1 MHVHLESVYFPKM
14 SSVYKHIAITSTS
27 VKWLAPG
34 AKLNIPW
41 TPAWEMNSYLNPW
54 HGLVDM
60 KALIERVALKEG
72 AKAEWHQARVD
83 VAGGY
88 DVTWVCAS
96 PTRQCSSSSRGLAIS
111 ASQRRHSWRLHTQ
124 THKEGG
130 RRCEKTGCTFHTLT
144 WLWAMSLFEQKFGF
158 FFWFGLFLGN
168 GNRDISCPTGSTRP
182 ISDFSSVQFNFI
194 YITTRTT
201 WRRFYILRL

>member
-41 TPAWEMNSYLNPW
+41 TPAWDMNSYLNPW

-96 PTRQCSSSSRGLAIS
+96 PTRQCSTSSRGLAIS

-158 FFWFGLFLGN
+158 FSGLGYFLAMEIGIYPALLVQQ
-168 GNRDISCPTGSTRP
+168 DPFLI
-182 ISDFSSVQFNFI
+182 SVQFNFI

>member
-1 MHVHLESVYFPKM
+1 MISAWGQIKHPLD
-14 SSVYKHIAITSTS
+14 SSLGHELILK
-27 VKWLAPG
+27 
-34 AKLNIPW
+34 
-41 TPAWEMNSYLNPW
+41 PW

-158 FFWFGLFLGN
+158 FSGLGYFLAMEIGIYPALLVQQ
-168 GNRDISCPTGSTRP
+168 DPFLI
-182 ISDFSSVQFNFI
+182 SVQFNFI

>member
-27 VKWLAPG
+27 VKSLAPG
-34 AKLNIPW
+34 VKLNIPW
-41 TPAWEMNSYLNPW
+41 TPAWEMNSYLNAW

-96 PTRQCSSSSRGLAIS
+96 PTRQCSSSSEDWPLVQVNAG
-111 ASQRRHSWRLHTQ
+111 
-124 THKEGG
+124 THG
-130 RRCEKTGCTFHTLT
+130 GCTHRHIKREVGDVKRRGAHFTL
-144 WLWAMSLFEQKFGF
+144 WHGCEQCHYLSRNLGF
-158 FFWFGLFLGN
+158 FLVWV
-168 GNRDISCPTGSTRP
+168 ISW
-182 ISDFSSVQFNFI
+182 Q
-194 YITTRTT
+194 
-201 WRRFYILRL
+201 WK